1 MRSMKASRS
10 RSILFKIICILW
22 FLIPF
27 VIGMINYCRFYNV
40 FSSGG
45 INIGLFLR
53 SIYAS
58 LKLYVNTTEESAS
71 LPIGIDF
78 EIARL
83 IAMTFSLSILVKAI
97 NKFINFSNY
106 FKLLCPKSTVVY
118 GDSVYAEYIYNSLP
132 SYKRIKGNDRFIAH
146 AYRYIIMY
154 SDDKDNL
161 RFYSENYKKLCSRKV
176 YIMLDNVAKQNI
188 EDTNVSIFSSSE
200 NSARQLW
207 LDNFPVK
214 SEKIAII
221 DFSNVGES
229 VLKYGLL
236 LNIIDPKQLF
246 EYHIFGESSSFR
258 NNHTEMDKMLPDKII
273 FHDEKVLSIE
283 SIPDFDRIIICGSE
297 DENISVLSNII
308 ENSPVLPD
316 IYVYSPN
323 GDIISSLFGTDKIHC
338 FGTAEKI
345 ATIDMLIN
353 EKSHET
359 AKKQHAS
366 YVAQNGGVTWE
377 KLDSFKKYSNI
388 SSADYMN
395 VILRLNQN
403 GVPLE
408 TLAELEHIRWC
419 RYYYFNNWKYGEVR
433 DDSRRLHNCLMPFD
447 KLSDEEKQKDI
458 DAINSK
464 L

>member
-1 MRSMKASRS
+1 MKTSRLKS
-10 RSILFKIICILW
+10 NIFKIFCIIW
-22 FLIPF
+22 FVTPF
-27 VIGMINYCRFYNV
+27 IIGMINYCRFFNV
-40 FSSGG
+40 FTPGNVN
-45 INIGLFLR
+45 INMLLR

-58 LKLYVNTTEESAS
+58 LKLYVNTTEESTS

-83 IAMTFSLSILVKAI
+83 IAMTFTLSILVKAI

-106 FKLLCPKSTVVY
+106 FKLLFPKSTVVY
-118 GDSVYAEYIYNSLP
+118 GDSLYADHIYNSLP
-132 SYKRIKGNDRFIAH
+132 SYSSIKGNNKFIAH

-154 SDDKDNL
+154 SDDKKNL
-161 RFYSENYKKLCSRKV
+161 RFYSENYRKLCSRKV

-207 LDNFPVK
+207 LENYPIK

-221 DFSNVGES
+221 NFSNVGES
-229 VLKYGLL
+229 VLKYGLQ
-236 LNIIDPKQLF
+236 LNIIDPEQHF
-246 EYHIFGESSSFR
+246 EYHIFGESCSFQKS
-258 NNHTEMDKMLPDKII
+258 HTELDKMLPDEVI
-273 FHDEKVLSIE
+273 FHDERLLQIE
-283 SIPDFDRIIICGSE
+283 SIPEFDRIIICGSE
-297 DENISVLSNII
+297 GENISVLSCII

-323 GDIISSLFGTDKIHC
+323 GDIVSSLFRNDKIHC
-338 FGTAEKI
+338 FGTAEEV

-353 EKSHET
+353 EKSHEK

-366 YVAQNGGVTWE
+366 YFAQNGGVEWE

-395 VILRLNQN
+395 VILRLNKN
-403 GVPLE
+403 GVSLE

-419 RYYYFNNWKYGEVR
+419 RYYYLNNWKYSEIR
-433 DDSRRLHNCLMPFD
+433 DDSRRLHNCLIPFD
-447 KLSDEEKQKDI
+447 KLSDEEKKKDI

-464 L
+464 I